1 MNCTTSDKSLP
12 FLFLVLNDVSRFDR
26 NLNCSIQMYVAC
38 VFLLQM
44 FMKEKLSKLFKK
56 LTLDD
61 SNSTHIET

>member
-1 MNCTTSDKSLP
+1 
-12 FLFLVLNDVSRFDR
+12 
-26 NLNCSIQMYVAC
+26 MYVAC

>member
-38 VFLLQM
+38 VF
-44 FMKEKLSKLFKK
+44 FAADVHER
-56 LTLDD
+56 
-61 SNSTHIET
+61 EVE